1 MLLEMLKCSLVTV
14 KVDETIK
21 AEEVYQMFDS
31 VQMHILKE
39 NIEKKLTYTLEARK
53 TQQFNMPI
61 EADERISECFEFDL
75 GHYPLTPWLNKSDDP
90 LLRDLKR
97 YNFFL
102 PPKANKDELFIVS
115 MGECSPLYEFHPL

>member
-39 NIEKKLTYTLEARK
+39 NIEKKLT
-53 TQQFNMPI
+53 
-61 EADERISECFEFDL
+61 
-75 GHYPLTPWLNKSDDP
+75 
-90 LLRDLKR
+90 
-97 YNFFL
+97 
-102 PPKANKDELFIVS
+102 
-115 MGECSPLYEFHPL
+115 